1 MGGYELIKSF
11 PDKKYDVIVV
21 DPPWTI
27 QKLTH
32 KARPNQIDMDY
43 DVMTLDEIK
52 NLDVMGIAKDSCWGF
67 LWTTQKYL
75 FESKEVLEH
84 WGFKYLVMGVWEK
97 TFGISAGMPLY
108 GFRWNA
114 EFIAIGYNKK
124 PKLWKE
130 RKLIPLAFQ
139 AENIR
144 HSKKPDRFYELVS
157 PLGRDRIDVFAR
169 SRRSGWDVWG
179 KEVQEEQDL
188 SLDTFRGDM
197 S

>member
-1 MGGYELIKSF
+1 MIKSF

-52 NLDVMGIAKDSCWGF
+52 NLDVMGIAKDSCWVF

-144 HSKKPDRFYELVS
+144 HSKKPDRFYELGS
-157 PLGRDRIDVFAR
+157 PPGRDRIDVFAR

-179 KEVQEEQDL
+179 KGGQEEQDL
-188 SLDTFRGDM
+188 FLEKFRGDM